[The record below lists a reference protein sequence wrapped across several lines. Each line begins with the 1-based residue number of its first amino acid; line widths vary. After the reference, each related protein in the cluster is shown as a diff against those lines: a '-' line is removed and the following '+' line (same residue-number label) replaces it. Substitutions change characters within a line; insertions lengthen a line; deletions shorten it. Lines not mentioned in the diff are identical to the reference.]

1 MNIAVFCA
9 SSDLVSD
16 QFKLQARSLGVW
28 IAQNEHTLVYGGAT
42 GGLMDAVAQAVREE
56 SGYIVGIVPQNVIDK
71 GRKSDICDELLC
83 VETLAERK
91 ELLKDYSD
99 VCVVLPGGFGTFDE
113 MFDTISSAMLGYNEL
128 QVILVNIDGYYDG
141 ILQQISRMTREN
153 LGYVRTSSLC
163 VCNSVE
169 ECIGILEKKEE

>member
-1 MNIAVFCA
+1 MNVTVFCA
-9 SSDLVSD
+9 SSIFVSE
-16 QFKLQARSLGVW
+16 QFKLQARSLGLW

-56 SGYIVGIVPQNVIDK
+56 GGYIVGIIPQNVVDK

-83 VETLAERK
+83 VGTLSERK

-113 MFDTISSAMLGYNEL
+113 MFDTIASTMLGYNDL

-141 ILQQISRMTREN
+141 ILEQIRRMTEEQ
-153 LGYVRTSSLC
+153 LGYVRTANLC
-163 VCNSVE
+163 VCCSME
-169 ECIGILEKKEE
+169 ECIEVLKQKE

>member
-9 SSDLVSD
+9 SSDLVSE
-16 QFKLQARSLGVW
+16 QFKLQARSLGLW

-56 SGYIVGIVPQNVIDK
+56 GGYIVGIVAQKVIEK

-128 QVILVNIDGYYDG
+128 QVVFVNIDGYYDG
-141 ILQQISRMTREN
+141 ILQQISRMTREK
-153 LGYVRTSSLC
+153 LGYVRTANLC
-163 VCNSVE
+163 VCNSIE
-169 ECIGILEKKEE
+169 DCIDILKQKE

>member
-1 MNIAVFCA
+1 MNITVFCA
-9 SSDLVSD
+9 SSDLVSE
-16 QFKLQARSLGVW
+16 QFKLQARSLGSW
-28 IAQNEHTLVYGGAT
+28 IAQNGHTLVYGGAT

-56 SGYIVGIVPQNVIDK
+56 EGYIVGIVAQKVIDK
-71 GRKSDICDELLC
+71 GRKSDICNELLC

-128 QVILVNIDGYYDG
+128 QVLLVNIDGYYDG
-141 ILQQISRMTREN
+141 ILQQISRMTNEK
-153 LGYVRTSSLC
+153 LGYIRTTNLC

-169 ECIGILEKKEE
+169 ECVTVLNQKEE